1 MGARSRRI
9 LDLANTHGVPLREG
23 SGSFPCRHLRSIV
36 EERCLR
42 LPELEPL
49 LELHRPVTYFPVPGM
64 YDGFRYRLESEG
76 VQAKLVS
83 ESWCRIAE
91 GSEQRP

>member
-1 MGARSRRI
+1 
-9 LDLANTHGVPLREG
+9 
-23 SGSFPCRHLRSIV
+23 V

-42 LPELEPL
+42 LPEMEPL
-49 LELHRPVTYFPVPGM
+49 LELDRPVTYFPVPGM

-91 GSEQRP
+91 GSEQRHEVTSGGSQRVDERGG